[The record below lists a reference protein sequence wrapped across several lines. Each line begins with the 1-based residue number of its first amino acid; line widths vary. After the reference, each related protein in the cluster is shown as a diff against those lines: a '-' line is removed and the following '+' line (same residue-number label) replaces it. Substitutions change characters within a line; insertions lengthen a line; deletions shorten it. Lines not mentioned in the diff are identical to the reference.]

1 MKVKIEKASDWSY
14 EEIVEVKDWNELIEM
29 LRSRYNHWIIY
40 FPKVEGMYI
49 TVTMYD
55 DYVE

>member
-1 MKVKIEKASDWSY
+1 
-14 EEIVEVKDWNELIEM
+14 M